1 MMTTATT
8 TTDYDSYNKNK
19 RVLDPILSLPVPST
33 VNSVCFVDTSLS
45 SSSSSSASKKQQQQP
60 NDNDDQDEEE
70 DEEDEEEEELCFR
83 STALLLSRQSQT
95 HHQQQQQQHLL
106 EGRYLVTSQR
116 EEGTALLWDLQ
127 RQRQI
132 STIRNTNH
140 NIDNNNNHHKNKA
153 LCVRRTDNPSRIL
166 FQTRRSSGGGGGSI
180 IALHSLEQQSSSSST
195 SVLRTYST
203 ESFGFCEA
211 APCIGNQHLA
221 VLPYGDNNN
230 QSFQV
235 VDHRASEAV
244 CTIDTTTITVKK
256 NDEGHHHHAAAA
268 AAGAGAGMITSL
280 AMIQVDNNN
289 NNELLVGC
297 GMENGTVVFHNI
309 TTTRG
314 RGGCSSQVYSLLGNS
329 NNNNSNSNKDPVL
342 TLDMTPS
349 SQHTIGNNGNL
360 LEEEEDASL
369 SSSSS
374 SLSSVLVAAG
384 MAGDAVELRELS
396 PQEQARVVVFKANCR
411 YNNPQPHD
419 DSSPWT
425 FQERGRLSTCRLDN
439 QPSQGGKPGVGIVR
453 FRPDD
458 GRILAVGG
466 WDHRVRL
473 FERNHHHHHHR
484 GGGGG
489 GCRPLAILKG
499 GNNGSS
505 ISALDWAP
513 DAASSSGLLA
523 SASSSDD
530 IVNVVHIWKCYGK

>member
-8 TTDYDSYNKNK
+8 TTNNDYHYKNK

-45 SSSSSSASKKQQQQP
+45 SSSSSSSSSSFKEQQQQP
-60 NDNDDQDEEE
+60 NDNDDQEEE
-70 DEEDEEEEELCFR
+70 EEEEELCFR
-83 STALLLSRQSQT
+83 STALLLSRQT
-95 HHQQQQQQHLL
+95 QQQQHLL

-132 STIRNTNH
+132 STIRNTNIN
-140 NIDNNNNHHKNKA
+140 NIDNDNHNNHKNKA

-166 FQTRRSSGGGGGSI
+166 FQTRRSSGGGSI
-180 IALHSLEQQSSSSST
+180 IALHSLEQQQASTTTT

-221 VLPYGDNNN
+221 VLPHGNDN
-230 QSFQV
+230 QSFRV

-244 CTIDTTTITVKK
+244 VVCKAV
-256 NDEGHHHHAAAA
+256 EGS
-268 AAGAGAGMITSL
+268 GMITSL
-280 AMIQVDNNN
+280 AMIQVDNGNNNHNN
-289 NNELLVGC
+289 NNNNNDLLVGC

-314 RGGCSSQVYSLLGNS
+314 RGGYSSHVYSLLGDGNSNS
-329 NNNNSNSNKDPVL
+329 NNCSNKDPVL

-349 SQHTIGNNGNL
+349 SKHNIANNGNL
-360 LEEEEDASL
+360 LEEEEEDAVAAASL
-369 SSSSS
+369 SSSTM
-374 SLSSVLVAAG
+374 SSVLVAAG

-396 PQEQARVVVFKANCR
+396 PQEQARVVVFKATNY

-439 QPSQGGKPGVGIVR
+439 EPSQGGKPGVGIVR
-453 FRPDD
+453 FRPND

-473 FERNHHHHHHR
+473 FERNHHRHHHR

-489 GCRPLAILKG
+489 SCCRPLGILKG
-499 GNNGSS
+499 SNNGSS